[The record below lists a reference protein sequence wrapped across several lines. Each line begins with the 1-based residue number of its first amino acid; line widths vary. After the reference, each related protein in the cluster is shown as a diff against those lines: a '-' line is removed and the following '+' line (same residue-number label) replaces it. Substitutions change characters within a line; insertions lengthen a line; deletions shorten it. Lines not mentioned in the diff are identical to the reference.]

1 MNSRTTD
8 TEVDRRDMRGME
20 PDWQRCDEIARHHGR
35 TFYFA
40 SRCLPRAQRQAVVA
54 TYAYCRIADDIVDTA
69 DESGREAALRSLDA
83 WENEIAH
90 PKHPVAIAFAVA
102 RDRFDM
108 PEQPVYDLIA
118 GVRMDLET
126 SRYGNWEEL
135 RSYCYHVA
143 GTVGLMVAPI
153 LGCKSDAAL
162 THAADLGIAMQLT
175 NILRDVGEDA
185 RHDRLYLPLDEIST
199 FGCTENAILAG
210 EPESGFVSLMKFQIE
225 RARSLYASAHRG
237 IPALDVYGRFTTL
250 VASDLYARILSEI
263 EANQYDVFERRAH
276 CSTKKKILAIPKIS
290 VRFMRTSLYPPP
302 VEIVP
307 LAPHSGQR
315 RARHS
320 APSRERRTYG

>member
-1 MNSRTTD
+1 
-8 TEVDRRDMRGME
+8 ME
-20 PDWQRCDEIARHHGR
+20 PDWQRCDDIARHHGR

-54 TYAYCRIADDIVDTA
+54 TYAYCRIADDIVDNA
-69 DESGREAALRSLDA
+69 DGFGRHAALRDLDA
-83 WENEIAH
+83 WENEIAN
-90 PKHPVAIAFAVA
+90 PTHPVGKAFAVA
-102 RDRFDM
+102 RDRFHI
-108 PEQPVYDLIA
+108 PEQPVHDLIT
-118 GVRMDLET
+118 GVRMDLAT

-153 LGCKSDAAL
+153 LGCQSDAAL

-185 RHDRLYLPLDEIST
+185 RHDRLYLPLDEIAA

-210 EPESGFVSLMKFQIE
+210 APESGFVSLMEFQIE
-225 RARSLYASAHRG
+225 RARSLYAGAHRG

-276 CSTKKKILAIPKIS
+276 CSTKKKILAIPRIS
-290 VRFMRTSLYPPP
+290 ARFMRTSLYPPP
-302 VEIVP
+302 TEFVP
-307 LAPHSGQR
+307 LAPQSGGR
-315 RARHS
+315 GARH
-320 APSRERRTYG
+320 ATPSHERRTYG